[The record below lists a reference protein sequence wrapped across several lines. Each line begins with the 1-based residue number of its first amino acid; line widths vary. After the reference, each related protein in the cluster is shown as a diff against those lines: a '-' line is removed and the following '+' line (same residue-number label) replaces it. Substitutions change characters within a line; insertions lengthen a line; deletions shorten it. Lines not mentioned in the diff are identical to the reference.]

1 MKIKAILFLLSCFL
15 WSTSLKAQLRK
26 TTIDSI
32 PSSVLK
38 NAKILAFD
46 AFKFQKGK
54 DLSKFLFE
62 HANLHLNKVYDLKM
76 NNEFTERVYN
86 AYGKLI
92 KVALQEVLV
101 DKNGDYIFRFKGY
114 HDKTNEISEIR
125 LRTNSLFK
133 FNEFVMFA
141 WYYEKYHTDPQNVP
155 LKKLNIETLR
165 KKNIDLVNELVQN
178 SWRCRPENYLK
189 LTLENAT
196 PNMIKLFS
204 KEEMTAYCNSS
215 YEHFGYMVSVTL
227 IEVLGDGYRTIY
239 RYKAEY
245 ELMENFLEI
254 AVVTNAEEKLHSMV
268 LLKEWKDTF
277 KDYKNE

>member
-46 AFKFQKGK
+46 AFKFQKDK

-101 DKNGDYIFRFKGY
+101 DKNGDYVFRFKGY

-141 WYYEKYHTDPQNVP
+141 WYYEKYHKDPQNVP
-155 LKKLNIETLR
+155 LKKLNIDTLS
-165 KKNIDLVNELVQN
+165 KKNIERAYELVEK
-178 SWRCRPENYLK
+178 SWKCKEENYFK
-189 LTLENAT
+189 LTPENAT
-196 PNMIKLFS
+196 PTMLSLYS
-204 KEEMTAYCNSS
+204 KEKMNEYCSKTNRDLG
-215 YEHFGYMVSVTL
+215 HLTNITL
-227 IEVLGDGYRTIY
+227 AEVLGDGYRTIY
-239 RYKAEY
+239 RYKTEY
-245 ELMENFLEI
+245 ELIENFFEI
-254 AVVTNAEEKLHSMV
+254 FVVTNSEDKFHMMFILP
-268 LLKEWKDTF
+268 EWNDTF
-277 KDYKNE
+277 KDYKL